1 MNDFTFYFILGWK
14 HIISLDAM
22 DHLLFITAL
31 TSIYLIQNWKQV
43 LILVTA
49 FTIGH
54 SATLVLSVYD
64 LIRFS
69 SNWVEFLIPLTIVLT
84 AALNVV
90 QRNNQSKALQL
101 NYYAAL
107 FFGLVHGMGFANTIR
122 FMLAKSQSIS
132 VPLLGFNLGLEAGQL
147 VVVLVILLA
156 AFLLVTKAGMQQ
168 KRWVYVLSA
177 YAGISGLLMCV
188 QRWPF

>member
-156 AFLLVTKAGMQQ
+156 AFILVTKAGMQQ